1 MFIEYDALIG
11 CLLDMM
17 LWLDVF
23 LIRVQNLYSKKKKNL
38 WWTKEVYVRHWSM
51 RQLYFLYLTGLFP
64 DVGGGY
70 FLSRLGGKLGI
81 FLALTGFRLK
91 GRDVYKAGVATH
103 FVQSNKVGI

>member
-1 MFIEYDALIG
+1 MFIGYDALIG
-11 CLLDMM
+11 C
-17 LWLDVF
+17 F
-23 LIRVQNLYSKKKKNL
+23 SYTSTKLILQEKKKLMVNERGL
-38 WWTKEVYVRHWSM
+38 CETLIYETTL
-51 RQLYFLYLTGLFP
+51 LYFLYLTGLFP

>member
-1 MFIEYDALIG
+1 MKNALFIGYDALIG
-11 CLLDMM
+11 CFSYMSTKLMM
-17 LWLDVF
+17 NERGLCET
-23 LIRVQNLYSKKKKNL
+23 LIYEKTL
-38 WWTKEVYVRHWSM
+38 
-51 RQLYFLYLTGLFP
+51 LYFLYLTGLFP

>member
-1 MFIEYDALIG
+1 MVNERCLCETLIYETT
-11 CLLDMM
+11 
-17 LWLDVF
+17 F
-23 LIRVQNLYSKKKKNL
+23 LYI
-38 WWTKEVYVRHWSM
+38 
-51 RQLYFLYLTGLFP
+51 LYLTGLFP

-103 FVQSNKVGI
+103 FVQSNKVGTVFLLIDAPGANTFLK